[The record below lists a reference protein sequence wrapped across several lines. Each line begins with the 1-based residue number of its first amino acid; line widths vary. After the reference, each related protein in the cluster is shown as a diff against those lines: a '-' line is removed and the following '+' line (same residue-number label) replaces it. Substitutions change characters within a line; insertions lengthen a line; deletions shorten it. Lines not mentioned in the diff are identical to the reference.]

1 MDEAGEVH
9 AVECGGT
16 WRARQGWAFGW
27 RRRRQGVPDLQHVV
41 DGQLL
46 DHELKH
52 NGLAKDDGRVG
63 RGNPQQRY
71 GTEARITV
79 VDEHVRQGL
88 DGAMVIECAGTLWLI
103 PLVKMLHLLGAR
115 MKKTLK
121 KGMGS
126 WFKNA
131 HLYRSKAIE
140 KWKCACYEDGSC
152 QLDKMEALVGS
163 SLSRCS
169 GGKERV
175 GRTKDG
181 RRTM

>member
-1 MDEAGEVH
+1 M
-9 AVECGGT
+9 
-16 WRARQGWAFGW
+16 
-27 RRRRQGVPDLQHVV
+27 PDLEHVV

-63 RGNPQQRY
+63 RGNRQQRC
-71 GTEARITV
+71 GARITM

-88 DGAMVIECAGTLWLI
+88 DGPMVIECAGTLWLI
-103 PLVKMLHLLGAR
+103 PFVKMLHLLGGR

-126 WFKNA
+126 WFKDA

-140 KWKCACYEDGSC
+140 KWKYACSEDGSC

-163 SLSRCS
+163 SQQWRRGEGAAVSRCS
-169 GGKERV
+169 GGKEWV
-175 GRTKDG
+175 GRTK
-181 RRTM
+181 MAEEQ

>member
-1 MDEAGEVH
+1 M
-9 AVECGGT
+9 
-16 WRARQGWAFGW
+16 
-27 RRRRQGVPDLQHVV
+27 PDLQHVV

-63 RGNPQQRY
+63 RGNLQQRY

-88 DGAMVIECAGTLWLI
+88 DGPMVIECAGALWLI
-103 PLVKMLHLLGAR
+103 HFVKMLHLLGAR

-131 HLYRSKAIE
+131 QLYRSKAIE

-152 QLDKMEALVGS
+152 QLDKMEALVGVITTVAS
-163 SLSRCS
+163 WGGCGGVKM
-169 GGKERV
+169 GGKN
-175 GRTKDG
+175 KDG
-181 RRTM
+181 